1 MAEIPPLLI
10 FDSPVILAGR
20 PALWQEWGRFGICV
34 LPRAVM
40 TELERLTRQAIEPQ
54 EESVAREFLRQW
66 PNLGFQ
72 VSEASALV
80 GGIPPAGQSI
90 ASAVPSTLSQRARL
104 EEAIAECAYALAQ
117 QQPGTLV
124 VLVSNDRPLVGR
136 VQALGHSN
144 LCSIS
149 LAELNQWIRT
159 SQRPRAVVAALNR
172 LPGPAIPASTL
183 VSPSAPTQVASAR
196 PPAAAKPQSQ
206 VKPSQAAAV
215 APVNSTAAHFWRML
229 KTLQNGIT
237 LLLALT
243 LLSGAGLLAW
253 RLADPE
259 GSESIWRRLPLSGIP
274 WLRDL

>member
-20 PALWQEWGRFGICV
+20 LALWQEWGRFGVCV

-54 EESVAREFLRQW
+54 EEAVAREFLRQW
-66 PNLGFQ
+66 PSLGFQ

-80 GGIPPAGQSI
+80 GGINPAGQSM
-90 ASAVPSTLSQRARL
+90 SQRARL

-136 VQALGHSN
+136 IQALGHAN
-144 LCSIS
+144 LCAIS
-149 LAELNQWIRT
+149 LAELNQWMRA
-159 SQRPRAVVAALNR
+159 SQRPQAVVTALNR

-183 VSPSAPTQVASAR
+183 GSASAPAQGPANSAPAR
-196 PPAAAKPQSQ
+196 PLTPSPEASKP
-206 VKPSQAAAV
+206 PSQPRQAKS
-215 APVNSTAAHFWRML
+215 APAQENSTGAQLWQIL

-237 LLLALT
+237 LLLALI
-243 LLSGAGLLAW
+243 LLSAAGLLAW

-259 GSESIWRRLPLSGIP
+259 GSEGIWRRLPLSRIP
-274 WLRDL
+274 WIRDL

>member
-20 PALWQEWGRFGICV
+20 PALWQEWARFGVCV
-34 LPRAVM
+34 LPQAVM
-40 TELERLTRQAIEPQ
+40 TELERLTRQAIQPQ

-66 PNLGFQ
+66 PHLGFQ
-72 VSEASALV
+72 VSSAKALV
-80 GGIPPAGQSI
+80 GGLQPAGPSI

-104 EEAIAECAYALAQ
+104 EEAIAECTYALAQ

-136 VQALGHSN
+136 IQALGHSN

-159 SQRPRAVVAALNR
+159 SQRPQAVVAALSR

-183 VSPSAPTQVASAR
+183 VSPSATTQVAPAQPVS
-196 PPAAAKPQSQ
+196 PAAAKL
-206 VKPSQAAAV
+206 PSQGRPSKVAAAV
-215 APVNSTAAHFWRML
+215 QPAHFWRMF
-229 KTLQNGIT
+229 KTLQNAVT

-243 LLSGAGLLAW
+243 LLSSAGLLAW
-253 RLADPE
+253 RLIDPD
-259 GSESIWRRLPLSGIP
+259 GSESLWRRLPLSGIP
-274 WLRDL
+274 GLRDL

>member
-1 MAEIPPLLI
+1 MVEIPPLLI

-20 PALWQEWGRFGICV
+20 LALWQEWGRFGVCV

-66 PNLGFQ
+66 PSLGFQ

-80 GGIPPAGQSI
+80 GGVNPTGQSM
-90 ASAVPSTLSQRARL
+90 SQRARL

-136 VQALGHSN
+136 VQALGHTN
-144 LCSIS
+144 LCGIS
-149 LAELNQWIRT
+149 LAELNQWMRQQ
-159 SQRPRAVVAALNR
+159 QRPQGVVTALNR
-172 LPGPAIPASTL
+172 LPGPAIPASSL
-183 VSPSAPTQVASAR
+183 VSVSVNAQAPTNSAPAR
-196 PPAAAKPQSQ
+196 PLTPSPAAPKPQSQ
-206 VKPSQAAAV
+206 PRKSGAAQ
-215 APVNSTAAHFWRML
+215 VNPTAAHLWRSL
-229 KTLQNGIT
+229 KTLQNSIT
-237 LLLALT
+237 LLLALM
-243 LLSGAGLLAW
+243 LLSAAGLLAW

-259 GSESIWRRLPLSGIP
+259 GSEGIWRRLPLSRIP
-274 WLRDL
+274 WIRDL